1 MVWKPRTTTLTRPSG
16 RTDARRGSCA
26 TSATPVCRCA
36 CVVPAGGG
44 DGRWQT
50 SQGFPRPAHRIAP
63 TTSIGIATSTST
75 STPDSLLREAD
86 SARHRAKAAGR
97 ACWHFFDD
105 AMHAQAVAR
114 LTVEDQLRDAITRA
128 EFVVFY
134 QPIVALAD
142 AHVVGHEALVRWAH
156 PTRGLLSPADF
167 LNVAEGVETQRQ
179 ADILRGQGWEC
190 GQGHYFGRPAAI
202 PVTDCYTDGDLIA

>member
-86 SARHRAKAAGR
+86 SARARWR
-97 ACWHFFDD
+97 FFDD
-105 AMHAQAVAR
+105 AMHAHAVAHP
-114 LTVEDQLRDAITRA
+114 TVEDQLRDAITRA
-128 EFVVFY
+128 ELRVYY

-142 AHVVGHEALVRWAH
+142 AHVVGHEALVR
-156 PTRGLLSPADF
+156 
-167 LNVAEGVETQRQ
+167 
-179 ADILRGQGWEC
+179 
-190 GQGHYFGRPAAI
+190 
-202 PVTDCYTDGDLIA
+202 